1 MAKYTD
7 SAVRPLA
14 AKAFSRIYKLYDL
27 GQIIEPLGMAFFSS
41 VGEYSNIDSYHGCY
55 IKWLNIYEAVLCM
68 SLVKKKKGNKIS
80 GSFCLKS
87 VFHVVFSYV
96 WKLSFLKPP
105 KQAVD
110 YRFYQSFSIGFS
122 STAST
127 KHKNTNPIIKM

>member
-14 AKAFSRIYKLYDL
+14 AKAFSMIYKLYDL
-27 GQIIEPLGMAFFSS
+27 GQIIEPLGVAFSSS

-55 IKWLNIYEAVLCM
+55 IKWLNIYESVLCM
-68 SLVKKKKGNKIS
+68 CLVKKKSNKIS
-80 GSFCLKS
+80 GSFCLRS

-110 YRFYQSFSIGFS
+110 YRFYQSFIIGFS

-127 KHKNTNPIIKM
+127 KHKNTNSIIKM